1 MAHRR
6 VKDIDYDEDEL
17 DEYSDAGGYEVE
29 AGEDELS
36 PEDKEQMRVGTV
48 KVREALGDAFPVSD
62 QAIQE
67 ALWHYFYDID
77 KSVSYLKSR
86 SLQYLAVAHV

>member
-17 DEYSDAGGYEVE
+17 EDYSDDGYGDEGG
-29 AGEDELS
+29 ADELS
-36 PEDKEQMRVGTV
+36 PEDKEQMRIGTAQV
-48 KVREALGDAFPVSD
+48 KEALGDAFPVSD
-62 QAIQE
+62 QAIQD

-86 SLQYLAVAHV
+86 FMLSLSFAHI